1 MHPWRKKKCVISKMW
16 ILVFLRRIH
25 WIENRDHISLLVGTP
40 RCPPRRAAG
49 GDRGDGGL
57 GISATKT
64 PISDGNWTHVSG
76 LHISTT
82 YTQSKLMDLEHFC
95 VRCLWGGPTPQPLK
109 QEITAAVHHWS
120 QYLITEYWLQL
131 ELMCNVE
138 VNAHGRIPSPCR
150 VRASNGT
157 NTDLIF
163 CSLNVTH
170 HKERE
175 LSRSDV
181 QKWVMRMSHLPTILK
196 DGVLTKLKL
205 KNMQEVFW
213 VLIFINSLKFS
224 SLRSRWCTC
233 LSQYLSYWVKYTA
246 NKLQLMLTLTKTHS
260 AFQTAVNR
268 VLF

>member
-1 MHPWRKKKCVISKMW
+1 M
-16 ILVFLRRIH
+16 
-25 WIENRDHISLLVGTP
+25 SLLVGTP
-40 RCPPRRAAG
+40 RRPPRRVAG
-49 GDRGDGGL
+49 GDQGDGGL

-64 PISDGNWTHVSG
+64 PINDGHWTRVSG
-76 LHISTT
+76 LHIFTT

-95 VRCLWGGPTPQPLK
+95 VLCLWGGPTPQPLK
-109 QEITAAVHHWS
+109 QETTAAVHHGC

-131 ELMCNVE
+131 ELICNVE
-138 VNAHGRIPSPCR
+138 VNAHGRR
-150 VRASNGT
+150 VSNGT

-170 HKERE
+170 HQERE

-213 VLIFINSLKFS
+213 VLIFINSLTFS
-224 SLRSRWCTC
+224 SLRSCCCTC
-233 LSQYLSYWVKYTA
+233 LSYWVKHCKQTTA
-246 NKLQLMLTLTKTHS
+246 DADTNKNPLSLSDCSQLSS
-260 AFQTAVNR
+260 ALVGQEWLKNV
-268 VLF
+268 